1 LFAEYNSA
9 GILRFQA
16 PPNEETTIMPRSKTH
31 LLTPFIALTALT
43 PCLWPQTSVPKVYSY
58 IQDPATGIMGSS
70 VVKVARDGPKEAIDQ
85 ILPVGPGR
93 VKEFHN
99 HILYDLQAHKIYTKL
114 VSDPSV
120 PCSVM
125 TYTSPAVPDE
135 FDVITA
141 SADSMKDF
149 LAHAKLLRRETVNGI
164 PAKVME
170 LTADQM
176 KVTASTRSCPS
187 APAAPSKFHN
197 QHRRFRTQAHSQS
210 HRHHPPARCQLHRSL
225 PGQHPAHGKH
235 HR

>member
-1 LFAEYNSA
+1 
-9 GILRFQA
+9 
-16 PPNEETTIMPRSKTH
+16 MPRSKTH

-43 PCLWPQTSVPKVYSY
+43 PCLWPQTRVPTVYSY

-93 VKEFHN
+93 AKE
-99 HILYDLQAHKIYTKL
+99 
-114 VSDPSV
+114 
-120 PCSVM
+120 
-125 TYTSPAVPDE
+125 
-135 FDVITA
+135 
-141 SADSMKDF
+141 
-149 LAHAKLLRRETVNGI
+149 
-164 PAKVME
+164 
-170 LTADQM
+170 
-176 KVTASTRSCPS
+176 
-187 APAAPSKFHN
+187 FHN